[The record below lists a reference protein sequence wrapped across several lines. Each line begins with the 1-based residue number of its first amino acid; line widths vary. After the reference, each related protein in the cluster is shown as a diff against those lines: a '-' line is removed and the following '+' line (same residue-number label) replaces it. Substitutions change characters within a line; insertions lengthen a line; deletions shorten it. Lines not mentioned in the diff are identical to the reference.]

1 MSRRSITPR
10 QHRKSPFVT
19 SSSIVR
25 VVRGAGLVLVS
36 QSRRPGPHHSLTLG
50 ALGIVFGDI
59 GTSPLYALRECFNDA
74 HHVLAI
80 TDANVL
86 GVLSVLFW
94 VLVLVISV
102 EYITFILKADNDGE
116 GGILALM
123 ALVVR
128 RTGKHRQ
135 WRGAFTALGLVGA
148 ALLFADAMITPAIS
162 VLSAVEGLKVLTP
175 TLAQYVVPLAVGI
188 LLGLYG
194 SQQLGTGRIG
204 AVFGPVLTLW
214 FVSLGAI
221 GAYSIAQTPD
231 VLVALNPAYAVRF
244 FLDNRWLAFLV
255 MGSVFLVVT
264 GGEALYADMG
274 HFGRRPIRR
283 AWYLLVL
290 PGLVLNY
297 FGQGALLLREPAALG
312 QLFFAA
318 VPPWAVFP
326 MVMLATAATVIAS
339 QAVISGAFSVANTAV
354 QLGYSP
360 RLDIRQ
366 TSSNAMGQIY
376 MPTVNRVFMLGT
388 LMLVLVFRES
398 GSLAAA
404 YGVAVST
411 TMLATTLFLYFVAR
425 HVWGWRRWSAA
436 AVAVPFLCVD
446 LVFFTSNLAKIP
458 SGGWLPVVF
467 ALVIF
472 ALMDTW
478 KRGRLALY
486 KALDAENLDLDLF
499 VSSIAIDPPQR
510 VPGTAIFLTG
520 KREGAP
526 RALLHNMKHNKVL
539 HENVLLLTVAT
550 ARVPYVSDTERL
562 VFESLG
568 QGINRMVLTYG
579 FMERPH
585 LPDALQRI
593 PPSVFHYDEMDAT
606 FFLGRETVRVSPT
619 GSALSRLR
627 RQVFVLM
634 SRNATSA
641 AKFFHLPANRLVE
654 IGAQIEI

>member
-1 MSRRSITPR
+1 MGLR
-10 QHRKSPFVT
+10 QS
-19 SSSIVR
+19 
-25 VVRGAGLVLVS
+25 A
-36 QSRRPGPHHSLTLG
+36 TLA
-50 ALGIVFGDI
+50 ALGVVFGGI
-59 GTSPLYALRECFNDA
+59 GTSPLYALRECFNQA
-74 HHVLAI
+74 HHVLPM

-86 GVLSVLFW
+86 GVLSVLCW
-94 VLVLVISV
+94 VLVLVISI
-102 EYITFILKADNDGE
+102 EYVTFILKADNDGE

-128 RTGKHRQ
+128 RTHKHRQ

-148 ALLFADAMITPAIS
+148 ALLFAEAMITPAIS
-162 VLSAVEGLKVLTP
+162 VLSAVEGLKVVTP
-175 TLAQYVVPLAVGI
+175 TLAPYVVPLAVGI
-188 LLGLYG
+188 LVGLYG
-194 SQQLGTGRIG
+194 SQQLGSGRIG
-204 AVFGPVLTLW
+204 AVFGPVITLW
-214 FVSLGAI
+214 FVALGVI
-221 GAYSIAQTPD
+221 GMHSIAQTPG
-231 VLVALNPAYAVRF
+231 VLAALNPLYAARF
-244 FLDNRWLAFLV
+244 LLDNRWLAFLV

-274 HFGRRPIRR
+274 RFGRRPIRR
-283 AWYLLVL
+283 AWFLLVL

-297 FGQGALLLREPAALG
+297 FGQGALLLREPAALDH
-312 QLFFAA
+312 LFFAA
-318 VPPWAVFP
+318 VPAWALLP
-326 MVMLATAATVIAS
+326 MVVLATAATVIAS
-339 QAVISGAFSVANTAV
+339 QAVISGVFSVANSAV
-354 QLGYSP
+354 QLGYAP

-366 TSSNAMGQIY
+366 TSGDAMGQIY
-376 MPTVNRVFMLGT
+376 MPVVNWAFMLGT

-398 GSLAAA
+398 SSLAAA
-404 YGVAVST
+404 YGVAVSM

-436 AVAVPFLCVD
+436 VVAVPFLCID
-446 LVFFTSNLAKIP
+446 LSFVTANLAKIP

-467 ALVIF
+467 ALAIY

-486 KALDAENLDLDLF
+486 KALDAEYLGLDLF
-499 VSSIAIDPPQR
+499 VGSIEIDPPQR

-539 HENVLLLTVAT
+539 HEHVLLLTVAT
-550 ARVPYVSDTERL
+550 ARVPYVPESGRLACER
-562 VFESLG
+562 LG
-568 QGINRMVLTYG
+568 QGISRMVLTYG

-585 LPDALQRI
+585 LPDTLRRI
-593 PPSVFHYDEMDAT
+593 PSAVFHYDEMDAT
-606 FFLGRETVRVSPT
+606 FFLGRETVRVSAT
-619 GSALSRLR
+619 GSTLSRLR
-627 RQVFVLM
+627 RRVFAVM